1 MQKIFPVY
9 DVWRHTNTSAAPTPT
24 WTQRLSVFPTSSEKS
39 MADALLRVR
48 EFDDNVE
55 VPELD
60 YVLRHRG
67 YGYLA
72 HPGVSKEDKLGILNQ
87 EDGFCLPPRGPRPP
101 TPARW
106 HLGSVNPGYWDTGLH
121 GTQPLSALPATLGS
135 FDDCPRQVLPAA
147 LHFLGWGCWTC
158 HI

>member
-1 MQKIFPVY
+1 
-9 DVWRHTNTSAAPTPT
+9 
-24 WTQRLSVFPTSSEKS
+24 

-87 EDGFCLPPRGPRPP
+87 EDGFCLPPRG
-101 TPARW
+101 
-106 HLGSVNPGYWDTGLH
+106 HQLLQD
-121 GTQPLSALPATLGS
+121 GT
-135 FDDCPRQVLPAA
+135 
-147 LHFLGWGCWTC
+147 WGV
-158 HI
+158 